1 MNWMIYGANGYTGQL
16 IAEEAVRRGLR
27 PILAGRNALALE
39 PLAKKLGLSVRA
51 FALDHPTAVRAGL
64 QGVDLVLHC
73 AGPFSATCTPML
85 EACLEVGAHYLD
97 ITGEID
103 VFAHCHAQH
112 ERAKKR
118 GIVVLPGSGFDVV
131 PTDCLAAQLKRE
143 LPTATSLVLAFD
155 GGGGPSPGTAKTGVE
170 GLGKGGRARIDGKL
184 TRVPLAWKTRTFDKN
199 GEARFAMTIPWG
211 DVYTAFVSTGIANIE
226 VYMSVPPSSAKN
238 LRRIRWLGP
247 VLGTAPVQALLKRQI
262 TRRVRGPSL
271 EKRASTEA
279 TIWGEVRDEQGRE
292 LKAQLRTPNGYALT
306 VTAALGIAEHLLSGA
321 RPAGGYYTPS
331 QLMGADYVLTLP
343 GVSLA

>member
-1 MNWMIYGANGYTGQL
+1 
-16 IAEEAVRRGLR
+16 
-27 PILAGRNALALE
+27 
-39 PLAKKLGLSVRA
+39 
-51 FALDHPTAVRAGL
+51 
-64 QGVDLVLHC
+64 
-73 AGPFSATCTPML
+73 
-85 EACLEVGAHYLD
+85 
-97 ITGEID
+97 
-103 VFAHCHAQH
+103 
-112 ERAKKR
+112 
-118 GIVVLPGSGFDVV
+118 
-131 PTDCLAAQLKRE
+131 
-143 LPTATSLVLAFD
+143 
-155 GGGGPSPGTAKTGVE
+155 
-170 GLGKGGRARIDGKL
+170 
-184 TRVPLAWKTRTFDKN
+184 
-199 GEARFAMTIPWG
+199 MTIPWG

-292 LKAQLRTPNGYALT
+292 LKTQSRTPNGYALT

-331 QLMGADYVLTLP
+331 LLMGADYVLTLP